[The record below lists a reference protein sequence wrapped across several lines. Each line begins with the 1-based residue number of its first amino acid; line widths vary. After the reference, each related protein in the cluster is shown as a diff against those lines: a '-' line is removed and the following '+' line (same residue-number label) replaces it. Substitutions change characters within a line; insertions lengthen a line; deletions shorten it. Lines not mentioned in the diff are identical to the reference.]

1 MILGILKKFLKKF
14 IFSRTL
20 TSARRSCMMNNT
32 VVERCL
38 ADRKKSAKT
47 SQGIFSNILF
57 VLYILVTRICVQY
70 TLYSGMECNRGAE
83 RQDAEKNRLPGRPVS
98 LPAACYALAVGER
111 TR

>member
-57 VLYILVTRICVQY
+57 VLYILVTRICVH
-70 TLYSGMECNRGAE
+70 TYSGMECNRGAE